1 MISRLFITI
10 ALAIACIAQSPVPAD
25 KASGKSAPASEQ
37 QPAVADPIDA
47 AQGMLKSRKYA
58 EATAAF
64 RSIVGKDPA
73 ALHAEIGL
81 MQSLLRSG
89 KIEDAED
96 AGKKALAVLPNSP
109 PIHAEVGDVAFRAG
123 KFAEAEA
130 EYRACLKLDD
140 TSARGWFGLGRMY
153 EMLSMRKHAKDA
165 YANAHD
171 FDPKDEQIFEHWLR
185 LLSPAEA
192 LEAMKKWSGDHSDR
206 ESDYLKLLNA
216 EVEKK
221 PWVLVGEPKAQD
233 IKMLPYG
240 RHLAG
245 VNDINRDGPLNIS
258 KGYGL
263 EVKFNGRASAVL
275 LVDTGAGGITIGRKL
290 AEKAGAVKIANT
302 FIFGIGDQGGVESYE
317 AWIDKIVIG
326 GVEFHNCIVTVSSK
340 NDVADEAGLIGPNV
354 FRKFLVTLDFQNW
367 KLRLGLLPALA
378 AANADSDDAPVD
390 RYIAPEMQ
398 NFTRAYIFGHDLVI
412 PVSVNDKGTGNFIL
426 DTGADLNI
434 MNPRLASQVTE
445 ASNDHEYRMTGVSGK
460 VTNVLTGKKA
470 ILQFSKMRV
479 ESHELPVFSTDNIS
493 ASAGT
498 EISGFIGIRTLVQMK
513 MTIDYRDGLVDFK
526 VYEFKQARE

>member
-1 MISRLFITI
+1 MISRCFLFV
-10 ALAIACIAQSPVPAD
+10 ALAGVCLAQTQPTTTETSSKNTTA
-25 KASGKSAPASEQ
+25 AEH
-37 QPAVADPIDA
+37 QPAAADPVDVAQAMMHDGKYVEA
-47 AQGMLKSRKYA
+47 A
-58 EATAAF
+58 AAF
-64 RSIVGKDPA
+64 RGILDKDPSLMRA
-73 ALHAEIGL
+73 HVGL
-81 MQSLLRSG
+81 MRSLLRTG
-89 KIEDAED
+89 KIEDAEE
-96 AGKKALAVLPNSP
+96 AARKAVAVLPNSP
-109 PIHAEVGDVAFRAG
+109 PVHAMFGDVEFRAG

-130 EYRACLKLDD
+130 EYRACLKLDE

-171 FDPKDEQIFEHWLR
+171 FDPKDEEIFEHWLR
-185 LLSPAEA
+185 FLSPAQS

-206 ESDYLKLLNA
+206 ESDYLKFLNA

-245 VNDINRDGPLNIS
+245 VYDINRDGPMNIS

-263 EVKFNGRASAVL
+263 EVKFNDRASAVL
-275 LVDTGAGGITIGRKL
+275 LADTGAGGITIGRKL

-326 GVEFHNCIVTVSSK
+326 GLEFHNCIVTVSSK
-340 NDVADEAGLIGPNV
+340 NDVANEAGLIGPNV

-367 KLRLGLLPALA
+367 KLQLGLLPKLP
-378 AANADSDDAPVD
+378 AANGDSDDGPVD

-398 NFTRAYIFGHDLVI
+398 SFTRAYIFGHELVI
-412 PVSVNDKGTGNFIL
+412 PVTVNDKGTGNFIL

-434 MNPRLASQVTE
+434 MSPRLASQVTE
-445 ASNDHEYRMTGVSGK
+445 ASNDHEYRMTGMSGK

-493 ASAGT
+493 ASEGT

-526 VYEFKQARE
+526 VY